1 MIRGEYIATFAEQ
14 LKLKADMFEID
25 LDIDD
30 EIQEIKNK
38 MNKFFHRR
46 EYIIDLYK
54 PKGAM
59 AIGGYCDTRSAFF
72 IPKDIAPL
80 HYRQLFIDEL
90 YKLGFTD
97 NDLELSDKDTYTCHA
112 YRIIVRW

>member
-14 LKLKADMFEID
+14 LKLKADMFEIN

-54 PKGAM
+54 PKCTM
-59 AIGGYCDTRSAFF
+59 AIGGYCDTRSTFF
-72 IPKDIAPL
+72 IPSDVAPL
-80 HYRQLFIDEL
+80 HYRQLFIEEL

-97 NDLELSDKDTYTCHA
+97 DNIELDDRDTATYHQYT
-112 YRIIVRW
+112 IIVRW